1 MLCMLF
7 DDCKAN
13 DPQIVGWK
21 GKGQPTKLTHVLR
34 IIYSSL
40 YWKAFKLSLFTNNLE
55 GMIEMEWEIWS
66 SIKIK
71 TNILLDLFN
80 RADTHERLQRFVLEG
95 IGNFGLHLWSPILL
109 NWLHVFTFKLRWRI
123 IHVLSSIHQ
132 LSPPEFTSTWL
143 TMASVD
149 PPMGY

>member
-55 GMIEMEWEIWS
+55 GMIEMEWEI
-66 SIKIK
+66 
-71 TNILLDLFN
+71 
-80 RADTHERLQRFVLEG
+80 
-95 IGNFGLHLWSPILL
+95 
-109 NWLHVFTFKLRWRI
+109 
-123 IHVLSSIHQ
+123 
-132 LSPPEFTSTWL
+132 
-143 TMASVD
+143 
-149 PPMGY
+149 